1 MKSPSRKSSSSLISQ
16 PVKKENCELGPRLNL
31 APKSEH
37 RSAHQGHDDKLGG
50 EPDGGPDGF
59 LEDLLDDV
67 NVELAAHVHRVDD
80 HHQHQ
85 Y

>member
-1 MKSPSRKSSSSLISQ
+1 M
-16 PVKKENCELGPRLNL
+16 GPRLNL

-50 EPDGGPDGF
+50 EPDGGPDGL

-85 Y
+85 YQREYAVQGPAGSITLGVRSC